1 MAPEDLFRRI
11 SSLMEHTGIAYML
24 TGSFASSVYG
34 MNRSSADIDFV
45 IAADEAA
52 IRRILNQLPE
62 KDFYSELN
70 QALEACQRNSM
81 FNVIDHVTGLK
92 IDFIFLKSRNFSQE
106 EFRRRKQAIV
116 WGAPL
121 YIATPEDIVSPS
133 LSGQNSVNHR
143 GKSKMQQGSSKFV
156 RTNSTFLTSKSGSP
170 NSDSLLSGFAPARQ
184 PTSNKNPTTR
194 YTYRFIHPFRRD
206 PMASSAVSYAREH
219 QQKFLGE
226 LKDLLRIPSVST
238 APEHK
243 EDVRRAA
250 MFVADE
256 MRRIGLENVDVIP
269 TKNHPLVYGDWLH
282 ARGKPTVLC
291 YAHYDVQ
298 PPDPLNE
305 WLTPPFEPTERN
317 QNIYARGA
325 VDDKGQ
331 LWMEIKAVE
340 ALMRGN
346 NGKLPINVKFIIEGE
361 EEVGGESIAAY
372 VRAQKA
378 KLKADFALVCDTE
391 LFAPNL
397 PTLCV
402 GLRGLVYTEIEAVGA
417 KTDLHSGMYGGAAP
431 NPFFA
436 LIEII
441 SKLKDSKGKILIP
454 GFYKG
459 MKAPSKDE
467 LKTWKRLPF
476 NEEHYRKTEVG
487 SKVLTGEPGY
497 SVLYRTWARPTLEV
511 HGMPGGFTA
520 PGAKTVIPAR
530 AFAKVSMRLVP
541 NQDPD
546 DVLKKYT
553 KFVRKLT
560 PKGIETNIKV
570 FSKGPACV
578 VGTNN
583 RFIKAATEALR
594 DVFKKDT
601 VFIRSGGSIPI
612 VTDFQ
617 DVLKI
622 PSVMMGFGLP
632 DDNLHAPNEKFHIP
646 NFYRGIESIIRFFEK
661 LEG

>member
-1 MAPEDLFRRI
+1 MASP
-11 SSLMEHTGIAYML
+11 A
-24 TGSFASSVYG
+24 V
-34 MNRSSADIDFV
+34 DF
-45 IAADEAA
+45 
-52 IRRILNQLPE
+52 
-62 KDFYSELN
+62 
-70 QALEACQRNSM
+70 
-81 FNVIDHVTGLK
+81 
-92 IDFIFLKSRNFSQE
+92 
-106 EFRRRKQAIV
+106 
-116 WGAPL
+116 
-121 YIATPEDIVSPS
+121 
-133 LSGQNSVNHR
+133 
-143 GKSKMQQGSSKFV
+143 
-156 RTNSTFLTSKSGSP
+156 
-170 NSDSLLSGFAPARQ
+170 ARQ
-184 PTSNKNPTTR
+184 NQQ
-194 YTYRFIHPFRRD
+194 RFL
-206 PMASSAVSYAREH
+206 S
-219 QQKFLGE
+219 E
-226 LKDLLRIPSVST
+226 LKDLLRIPSIST

-243 EDVRRAA
+243 SDVRRAA
-250 MFVADE
+250 EYVASE
-256 MRRIGLENVDVIP
+256 LRRIGMENVEVIA
-269 TKNHPLVYGDWLH
+269 TKGHPLIYADWLQ
-282 ARGKPTVLC
+282 AAGKPTVLC

-305 WLTPPFEPTERN
+305 WISPPFEPAERN
-317 QNIYARGA
+317 NNIYARGA

-340 ALMRGN
+340 ALMQGHG
-346 NGKLPINVKFIIEGE
+346 GKLPINVKFIIEGE
-361 EEVGGESIAAY
+361 EEVGGESIAEY
-372 VRAQKA
+372 VRKQKL

-402 GLRGLVYTEIEAVGA
+402 GLRGLVYTEIEASGP

-441 SKLKDSKGKILIP
+441 SKLKDSKGRVLIP
-454 GFYKG
+454 AFYKNV
-459 MKAPSKDE
+459 KAPSALE
-467 LKTWKRLPF
+467 LKAWKQLPF
-476 NEEHYRKTEVG
+476 NEQRYRKTEVG

-530 AFAKVSMRLVP
+530 AQAKVSMRLVP

-546 DVLKKYT
+546 DILKRYKAYV
-553 KFVRKLT
+553 KKLT
-560 PKGIETNIKV
+560 PKGIGTSIKLW
-570 FSKGPACV
+570 SKGPACV
-578 VGTNN
+578 VGTDNGY
-583 RFIKAATEALR
+583 IKAATEALR
-594 DVFKKDT
+594 EVFRKDT

-646 NFYRGIESIIRFFEK
+646 NFYRGIESICLFFER
-661 LEG
+661 LGAA

>member
-1 MAPEDLFRRI
+1 MASP
-11 SSLMEHTGIAYML
+11 AV
-24 TGSFASSVYG
+24 VYA
-34 MNRSSADIDFV
+34 RQ
-45 IAADEAA
+45 
-52 IRRILNQLPE
+52 NQQRFL
-62 KDFYSELN
+62 SELK
-70 QALEACQRNSM
+70 A
-81 FNVIDHVTGLK
+81 
-92 IDFIFLKSRNFSQE
+92 
-106 EFRRRKQAIV
+106 
-116 WGAPL
+116 
-121 YIATPEDIVSPS
+121 
-133 LSGQNSVNHR
+133 
-143 GKSKMQQGSSKFV
+143 
-156 RTNSTFLTSKSGSP
+156 
-170 NSDSLLSGFAPARQ
+170 
-184 PTSNKNPTTR
+184 
-194 YTYRFIHPFRRD
+194 
-206 PMASSAVSYAREH
+206 
-219 QQKFLGE
+219 
-226 LKDLLRIPSVST
+226 LLRIPSVST

-243 EDVRRAA
+243 SDVQKAA
-250 MFVADE
+250 DYVASE
-256 MRRIGLENVDVIP
+256 LRRIGMENVEVIP
-269 TKNHPLVYGDWLH
+269 TKGHPLIYADWLH
-282 ARGKPTVLC
+282 AAGKPTALC

-298 PPDPLNE
+298 PAEPLNE
-305 WLTPPFEPTERN
+305 WFTPPFEPTERN

-340 ALMRGN
+340 ALMRAN
-346 NGKLPINVKFIIEGE
+346 NGKLPLNVKFIIEGE

-402 GLRGLVYTEIEAVGA
+402 GLRGLVYTEIEAQGA

-441 SKLKDSKGKILIP
+441 NKLKDSKGQVLIP
-454 GFYKG
+454 GFYRG
-459 MKAPSKDE
+459 VKAPSKDE
-467 LKTWKRLPF
+467 LKAWKRLPF

-511 HGMPGGFTA
+511 HGMPGGFVA
-520 PGAKTVIPAR
+520 PGAKTVIPAK
-530 AFAKVSMRLVP
+530 ASAKVSMRLVP
-541 NQDPD
+541 NQDPND
-546 DVLKKYT
+546 ILKRYT
-553 KFVRKLT
+553 AFVKKLT
-560 PKGIETNIKV
+560 PKGIDIKIKV
-570 FSKGPACV
+570 WSKGPACV
-578 VGTNN
+578 VGTDN
-583 RFIKAATEALR
+583 RFIKAATEALH
-594 DVFKKDT
+594 DSFKQET

-646 NFYRGIESIIRFFEK
+646 NFYKGIETICRFFVK
-661 LEG
+661 LGAE